1 MTSGSE
7 DIVKSFQPYF
17 DAIGSNTFYYGADS
31 GNSQVAK
38 LVNNMILGI
47 TMNAVAEGLKLG
59 EHYKLP
65 GQEILN
71 LLKVSTG
78 DSWVVRNWGEVSE
91 WTAETALA
99 VLLKDLKS
107 AFLEGIKHNVPLP
120 FNALSAT
127 ELFNAMGKEK
137 PDAN

>member
-1 MTSGSE
+1 M
-7 DIVKSFQPYF
+7 
-17 DAIGSNTFYYGADS
+17 
-31 GNSQVAK
+31 
-38 LVNNMILGI
+38 
-47 TMNAVAEGLKLG
+47 
-59 EHYKLP
+59 
-65 GQEILN
+65 N

-78 DSWVVRNWGEVSE
+78 DSWVVRNWGDVSK

-127 ELFNAMGKEK
+127 ELFNAMGKRSQT
-137 PDAN
+137 PTSQPLI